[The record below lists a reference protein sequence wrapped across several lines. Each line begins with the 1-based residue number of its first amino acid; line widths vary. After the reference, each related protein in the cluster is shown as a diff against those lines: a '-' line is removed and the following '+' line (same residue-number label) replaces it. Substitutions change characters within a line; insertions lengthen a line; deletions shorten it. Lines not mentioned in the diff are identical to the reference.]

1 MGSLQDDIPKG
12 QPAPTDFQ
20 EEANIYEDEIN
31 LIDYFGVPWKR
42 KYLLPFLKRNFRIL
56 SFLRKQESTFP
67 ASGFRVRPGMTKP
80 KSGTYLME
88 TAVAP
93 LGLVLPAIPLP
104 IVKTKNW
111 NF

>member
-42 KYLLPFLKRNFRIL
+42 KYL
-56 SFLRKQESTFP
+56 
-67 ASGFRVRPGMTKP
+67 
-80 KSGTYLME
+80 
-88 TAVAP
+88 AP
-93 LGLVLPAIPLP
+93 LGLVLPASIVGPLLFFWP
-104 IVKTKNW
+104 IKYKVAYIYDIGLTTFTAFFQKASRKW
-111 NF
+111 G